1 MRFTSKFCFL
11 RFQGIFTKYFQNL
24 LNKMSFLNG
33 INKNWELL
41 KYNICIL
48 DRIDDNIIVQN
59 SQIKIAKVDGTPT
72 SIQNS

>member
-1 MRFTSKFCFL
+1 
-11 RFQGIFTKYFQNL
+11 
-24 LNKMSFLNG
+24 MSFLNG